1 MRSRITIMAL
11 LALCLGLLL
20 TGCARKPRTTAD
32 IPRSLSPSYSIAVAP
47 FTQPTSTSQ
56 LIIGQIPRDQGRIA
70 PEMLPALDRTLRDV
84 LMTETKRQYTFVPR
98 HAPLPDKMRY
108 HDSNQPQALS
118 AWVAYAREVK
128 TDLLLVPQVLNWH
141 PREGSRAGVTR
152 PAHVRVE
159 FFLINARQGTILDR
173 SVYDVEQTS
182 LTSNLLEIGE
192 FFKRQAGW
200 ATADELAREGMV
212 KAVKDMTL

>member
-1 MRSRITIMAL
+1 MRFRLTNMAL
-11 LALCLGLLL
+11 LALCLALFSL
-20 TGCARKPRTTAD
+20 GCTRQPRTTAD

-47 FTQPTSTSQ
+47 FTQPISTSQ
-56 LIIGQIPRDQGRIA
+56 LIMGEIAKNQGRIA
-70 PEMLPALDRTLRDV
+70 PEMLPSLDRALRDV
-84 LMTETKRQYTFVPR
+84 LLTETKRHYTFVPR
-98 HAPLPDKMRY
+98 HMPLPDKMRY

-118 AWVAYAREVK
+118 AWAAFAKGLK

-141 PREGSRAGVTR
+141 QREGSRAGVTR

-159 FFLINARQGTILDR
+159 FFLIDAQQGTILDR

>member
-1 MRSRITIMAL
+1 MRFRLTNMAL
-11 LALCLGLLL
+11 LALCLALFSL
-20 TGCARKPRTTAD
+20 GCTRQPRTTAD

-47 FTQPTSTSQ
+47 FTQPISTSQ
-56 LIIGQIPRDQGRIA
+56 LIMGEIPKDQGRIA
-70 PEMLPALDRTLRDV
+70 PEMLPSLDRALRDV
-84 LMTETKRQYTFVPR
+84 LMTETKRHYTFVPR
-98 HAPLPDKMRY
+98 HMPLPDKMRY

-118 AWVAYAREVK
+118 AWAAFAKGLK

-141 PREGSRAGVTR
+141 QREGSRAGVTR

-159 FFLINARQGTILDR
+159 FFLIDAQQGTILDR

>member
-1 MRSRITIMAL
+1 MRFRLTNIAL
-11 LALCLGLLL
+11 LALCLALFSL
-20 TGCARKPRTTAD
+20 GCTRQPRTTAD

-47 FTQPTSTSQ
+47 FTQPISTSQ
-56 LIIGQIPRDQGRIA
+56 LIMGEIPKDQGRIA
-70 PEMLPALDRTLRDV
+70 PEMLPSLDRALRDV
-84 LMTETKRQYTFVPR
+84 LLTETKRHYTFVPR
-98 HAPLPDKMRY
+98 HMPLPDKMRY

-118 AWVAYAREVK
+118 AWAAFAKGLK

-141 PREGSRAGVTR
+141 QREGSRAGVTR

-159 FFLINARQGTILDR
+159 FFLINAQQGTILDR

>member
-1 MRSRITIMAL
+1 M
-11 LALCLGLLL
+11 
-20 TGCARKPRTTAD
+20 
-32 IPRSLSPSYSIAVAP
+32 
-47 FTQPTSTSQ
+47 
-56 LIIGQIPRDQGRIA
+56 
-70 PEMLPALDRTLRDV
+70 
-84 LMTETKRQYTFVPR
+84 
-98 HAPLPDKMRY
+98 PD
-108 HDSNQPQALS
+108 L
-118 AWVAYAREVK
+118 
-128 TDLLLVPQVLNWH
+128 LLLVPQVLNWH

>member
-1 MRSRITIMAL
+1 MRFRLTNMAL
-11 LALCLGLLL
+11 LALCLALFSL
-20 TGCARKPRTTAD
+20 GCTRHPRTTAD

-47 FTQPTSTSQ
+47 FTQPISTSQ
-56 LIIGQIPRDQGRIA
+56 LIMGEIPKDQGRIA
-70 PEMLPALDRTLRDV
+70 PEMLPSLDRALRDV
-84 LMTETKRQYTFVPR
+84 LLTETKRHYTFVPR
-98 HAPLPDKMRY
+98 HMPLPDKMRY

-118 AWVAYAREVK
+118 AWAAFAKGLK

-141 PREGSRAGVTR
+141 QREGSRAGVTR

-159 FFLINARQGTILDR
+159 FFLINAQQGTILDR

>member
-1 MRSRITIMAL
+1 MRFRLTNMAL
-11 LALCLGLLL
+11 LALCLALFSL
-20 TGCARKPRTTAD
+20 GCTRQPRTTAD

-47 FTQPTSTSQ
+47 FTQPISTSQ
-56 LIIGQIPRDQGRIA
+56 LIMGEIPKNQGRIA
-70 PEMLPALDRTLRDV
+70 PEMLPSLDRALRDV
-84 LMTETKRQYTFVPR
+84 LLTETKRHYTFVPR
-98 HAPLPDKMRY
+98 HMPLPDKMRY

-118 AWVAYAREVK
+118 AWAAFAKGLK

-141 PREGSRAGVTR
+141 QREGSRAGVTR

-159 FFLINARQGTILDR
+159 FFLIDAQQGTILDR

>member
-1 MRSRITIMAL
+1 MRFRLTNMAL
-11 LALCLGLLL
+11 LALCLALFSL
-20 TGCARKPRTTAD
+20 GCTRQPRTTAD

-47 FTQPTSTSQ
+47 FTQPISTSQ
-56 LIIGQIPRDQGRIA
+56 LIMGEIPKNQGRIA
-70 PEMLPALDRTLRDV
+70 PEMLPSLDRALRDV
-84 LMTETKRQYTFVPR
+84 LLTETKRHYTFVPR
-98 HAPLPDKMRY
+98 HMPLPDKMRY

-118 AWVAYAREVK
+118 AWAAFAKGLK

-141 PREGSRAGVTR
+141 QREGSRAGVTR

-159 FFLINARQGTILDR
+159 FFLINAQQGTILDR

>member
-1 MRSRITIMAL
+1 MRFRLTNMAL
-11 LALCLGLLL
+11 LALCLALFSL
-20 TGCARKPRTTAD
+20 GCTRQPRTTAD

-47 FTQPTSTSQ
+47 FTQPISTSQ
-56 LIIGQIPRDQGRIA
+56 LIMGEIPKNQGRIA
-70 PEMLPALDRTLRDV
+70 PEMLPSLDRALRDV
-84 LMTETKRQYTFVPR
+84 LMTETKRHYTFVPR
-98 HAPLPDKMRY
+98 HMPLPDKMRY

-118 AWVAYAREVK
+118 AWAAFAKGLK

-141 PREGSRAGVTR
+141 QREGSRAGVTR

-159 FFLINARQGTILDR
+159 FFLINAQQGTILDR

>member
-1 MRSRITIMAL
+1 MRFRLTNMAL
-11 LALCLGLLL
+11 LALCLALFSL
-20 TGCARKPRTTAD
+20 GCTRQPRTTAD

-47 FTQPTSTSQ
+47 FTQPISTSQ
-56 LIIGQIPRDQGRIA
+56 LIMGEIPKDQGRIA
-70 PEMLPALDRTLRDV
+70 PEMLPSLDRALRDV
-84 LMTETKRQYTFVPR
+84 LLTETKRHYTFVPR
-98 HAPLPDKMRY
+98 HMPLPDKMRY

-118 AWVAYAREVK
+118 AWAAFAKGLK

-141 PREGSRAGVTR
+141 QREGSRAGVTR

-159 FFLINARQGTILDR
+159 FFLINAQQGTILDR

-212 KAVKDMTL
+212 KAIKDMTL

>member
-1 MRSRITIMAL
+1 MRSRLTVMAL
-11 LALCLGLLL
+11 LAFCLALVLV
-20 TGCARKPRTTAD
+20 GCARQPRSTAD

-47 FTQPTSTSQ
+47 FTQPTTTSQ
-56 LIIGQIPRDQGRIA
+56 LLIGQLPKDQGRIA
-70 PEMLPALDRTLRDV
+70 PEMLPSLDMALRDV
-84 LMTETKRQYTFVPR
+84 LLTETTRKYTFVPR
-98 HAPLPDKMRY
+98 HAQLPDKMRY
-108 HDSNQPQALS
+108 HDSNQPQAL
-118 AWVAYAREVK
+118 ANWVTFARGLK

-141 PREGSRAGVTR
+141 QREGSRAGVTR

-159 FFLINARQGTILDR
+159 FFLINARQGTIQAR

-192 FFKRQAGW
+192 FLQRQAGW
-200 ATADELAREGMV
+200 ATADELAREGMI

>member
-1 MRSRITIMAL
+1 MRFRLTNMAL
-11 LALCLGLLL
+11 LALCLALFSL
-20 TGCARKPRTTAD
+20 GCTRQPRTTAD

-47 FTQPTSTSQ
+47 FTQPISTSQ
-56 LIIGQIPRDQGRIA
+56 LIMGEIPKDQGRIA
-70 PEMLPALDRTLRDV
+70 PEMLPSLDRALRDV
-84 LMTETKRQYTFVPR
+84 LLTETKRHYTFVPR
-98 HAPLPDKMRY
+98 HMPLPDKMRY

-118 AWVAYAREVK
+118 AWAAFAKGLK

-141 PREGSRAGVTR
+141 QREGSRAGVTR

-159 FFLINARQGTILDR
+159 FFLINAQQGTILDR